1 MMGEEELQNMQH
13 KRVLLLLT
21 PFSLSHL
28 ALIAVVDSAANS
40 GYFPCL
46 IFCQFQS
53 IRSFVVGI
61 KELHMIHTQQSLH
74 LQHSV
79 WAWSAERCAE

>member
-1 MMGEEELQNMQH
+1 MGEEELQNMQH

-21 PFSLSHL
+21 SFSLSHL

-40 GYFPCL
+40 GYVPCL

>member
-1 MMGEEELQNMQH
+1 MGEKELQNMQH

-21 PFSLSHL
+21 SFSLSHL

>member
-1 MMGEEELQNMQH
+1 MGEEELQNMQH

-21 PFSLSHL
+21 SFSLSHL

-74 LQHSV
+74 VQHSV

>member
-1 MMGEEELQNMQH
+1 MGEEELQNMQH

-21 PFSLSHL
+21 SFSLSHL

-53 IRSFVVGI
+53 ICSFVVGI